1 MVQQLT
7 VKLLIEPSL
16 CLASIDTD
24 FGIYSFHGEGA
35 IAIASFV
42 NRYIDT
48 DLELPNTNI
57 MGSVNENKGL
67 VDQLLA
73 DARNM
78 LQNSF
83 DEGEYREVLAIVERA
98 SLKGL
103 LGASKSCDSCL
114 DEVVNIANDILRN
127 RDIDET
133 ELSTISR
140 QPKALYVYV
149 ALVAVGLIS
158 A

>member
-1 MVQQLT
+1 
-7 VKLLIEPSL
+7 L

-24 FGIYSFHGEGA
+24 FGIYSFHGKDA

-42 NRYIDT
+42 NRYVDT
-48 DLELPNTNI
+48 DLGLPSTNT
-57 MGSVNENKGL
+57 MGSANENKGL
-67 VDQLLA
+67 VDQLLS

-103 LGASKSCDSCL
+103 LGASKSYDGCL
-114 DEVVNIANDILRN
+114 DEVVNIANDILRTRN
-127 RDIDET
+127 LDEVDI
-133 ELSTISR
+133 STISR